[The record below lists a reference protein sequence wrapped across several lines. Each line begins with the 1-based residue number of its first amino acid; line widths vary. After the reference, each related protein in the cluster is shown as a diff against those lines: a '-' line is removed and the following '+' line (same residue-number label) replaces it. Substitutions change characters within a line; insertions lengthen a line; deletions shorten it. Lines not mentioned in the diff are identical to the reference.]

1 MHFTSKQ
8 LIFFAVLAG
17 LLLGSFSSM
26 AQSRKGDRS
35 SRNSEA
41 AMIDLRNG
49 VSFEISPHTGA
60 MGGSGIFGLR
70 ASMNYGTLNM
80 EVSIAQAIGQS
91 ANLYPL
97 TVNGLL
103 NMSTRGK
110 LLPYGLI
117 GGGLFLTKPT
127 NAVGAGTVSSMGV
140 NFGAGAR
147 YYVNS
152 TFGFRV
158 EARQYLTNVN
168 NRLED
173 TNELVSFQEIS
184 VGVTF
189 MLR

>member
-8 LIFFAVLAG
+8 LIFFAVLAA
-17 LLLGSFSSM
+17 LLFGSVSSM

-35 SRNSEA
+35 SRTSEEA
-41 AMIDLRNG
+41 IDLRNG

-103 NMSTRGK
+103 NISTRGK

-173 TNELVSFQEIS
+173 VSELVSFQEIS